1 MEALLK
7 QVNEDIEEI
16 TKTIK
21 SLRYKRA
28 TTKHSSTVR
37 NINLELYTAESILAD
52 LKSTKAEIEEYI
64 KTRSEDNA

>member
-1 MEALLK
+1 METLLK

-37 NINLELYTAESILAD
+37 NINLELCTAESILAD

>member
-1 MEALLK
+1 METLLK

-16 TKTIK
+16 TKTIS

-28 TTKHSSTVR
+28 TTKHSSTIR

-64 KTRSEDNA
+64 KIRSESDV